1 MRKSLILAAA
11 LTALAVPALA
21 ADMPVKAPPFTAPA
35 SSPWY
40 CGVGTE
46 ADVAQSNVSG
56 TNLFAT
62 SLVSGGLTAT
72 GGSIDGACGY
82 LSANPQRWW
91 RVQIEGGWSNIKG
104 TNVAAATPG
113 ASGSSAFIAQRWHA
127 TQEFDIGFELIQR
140 IFAVLPN
147 LGTASLFPSFTP
159 VLPSNVSVG
168 VPHQYV
174 GGGLREFGI
183 DGRFGAA
190 SGQTIGLAPMVKSG
204 FIWCTLNAAGQCNG
218 GALDAY
224 AWVAFPVKGMTFGNV
239 GATNGAPLTV
249 NAGANMGTQYGL
261 GLNYD
266 FGL

>member
-1 MRKSLILAAA
+1 MRKLLITAAA
-11 LTALAVPALA
+11 LTALAVPAVA
-21 ADMPVKAPPFTAPA
+21 ADQNRPAFKAVEPIKVT
-35 SSPWY
+35 PWY

-62 SLVSGGLTAT
+62 SLANGGLTAT

-82 LSANPQRWW
+82 IGLTQKNWW
-91 RVQIEGGWSNIKG
+91 RVQVEGGWSNIKG
-104 TNVAAATPG
+104 TNVAEPTPG
-113 ASGSSAFIAQRWHA
+113 ASGSSAFVAQRWHS
-127 TQEFDIGFELIQR
+127 TQEFDVGFELIQR
-140 IFAVLPN
+140 IFAAIPN
-147 LGTASLFPSFTP
+147 LSTVINWPVFTP
-159 VLPSNVSVG
+159 PTPTVPVG
-168 VPHQYV
+168 SPIQYV

-190 SGQTIGLAPMVKSG
+190 AGQTIGLAPMIKSG
-204 FIWCTLNAAGQCNG
+204 FIWQTLDASGKPNG
-218 GALDAY
+218 GMLDAY

-239 GATNGAPLTV
+239 FATNGAPLTV